1 MNFWKKAGGV
11 LLALAL
17 LIGLLPLSAA
27 AAAVCEDGKHTPD
40 LTTLYPANWNSVTGG
55 YGDDYYKCTTCG
67 ADCTARGYTM
77 QFVAAENGCSGGRK
91 CHVRG
96 AAFTTCSGTTG
107 YYRCASCE
115 RIIDADG
122 TLANISSLGGHTP
135 DLNNPQLKNYTPCMG
150 GYQSAYYLC
159 TACSQ
164 ACDASGNGVVYT
176 EGTGVHDP
184 DLTKLYPADWNSA
197 TGGYG
202 YDYYKCKD
210 CGSACHKDGKSAVF
224 VGPDNGCS
232 GGEKCHLPGAAQYP
246 ADFDVCNGGYQEPY
260 YRCTHCD
267 RAVDAQGTIIK
278 RYEGAHTPG
287 ADLLNPDY
295 IACVGGYQNS
305 YYRCTVCDAPCNAD
319 GSTAEWIGPTAKHTP
334 GGARHGA
341 DYSACGGGYQE
352 EWYACT
358 ICDTPCDENG
368 VDVKWYE
375 PTAKHIPGS
384 ARHDANYTACGGGF
398 RKDWYECTVCGQPVD
413 ENGNDAEFAEPTAK
427 HTPGAEE
434 HEGNYTSCTGDSVTW
449 YEATTMHTIRG
460 EKQNADYTPCGGGFP
475 EDWYNCAGCGQAI
488 DENCELVPYVEPT
501 APHTPGSKR
510 HPADYTPCG
519 GGCKS
524 DYYICDVCH
533 MYCNA
538 DGSTYDGWWA
548 PEPDAAHIPGEL
560 QAADYTVCGGGYK
573 TTYYLC
579 GVCGQVIDPAL
590 EWFAMWYEPTDPH
603 TLTKMDALA
612 PTYEADGNVEYWH
625 CTVCGA
631 NFYDAKGEKPV
642 EDMDDLL
649 LPKLESRL
657 QTSIKPGLSAVPASV
672 AAQYPTVSDIKQA
685 LVSAALTANTTLIGA
700 EANSVLMD
708 VTLQRQN
715 PDGTLTP
722 VSAEDFPAEGVE
734 VLLPYPEGTDQTYT
748 FVVTHMIT
756 AGAHAGEIEVL
767 ANTPEAGGIRVRF
780 TSMSPVCITYQKPA
794 AKPGTDDGKQPG
806 ADDAQ
811 KPAADTKKPGT
822 TGKNQTGTTTTT
834 TAVKTGDNANL
845 ALWGA
850 LLVLSALVLTCWLPK
865 KKEQE

>member
-40 LTTLYPANWNSVTGG
+40 LTTLYSANWNSV
-55 YGDDYYKCTTCG
+55 
-67 ADCTARGYTM
+67 
-77 QFVAAENGCSGGRK
+77 
-91 CHVRG
+91 
-96 AAFTTCSGTTG
+96 
-107 YYRCASCE
+107 
-115 RIIDADG
+115 
-122 TLANISSLGGHTP
+122 
-135 DLNNPQLKNYTPCMG
+135 
-150 GYQSAYYLC
+150 
-159 TACSQ
+159 
-164 ACDASGNGVVYT
+164 
-176 EGTGVHDP
+176 
-184 DLTKLYPADWNSA
+184 

-210 CGSACHKDGKSAVF
+210 CGSACHKNGKSAVH

-305 YYRCTVCDAPCNAD
+305 YYVCTVCGTPCNTD
-319 GSTAEWIGPTAKHTP
+319 GSTAEWIGPTEKHMPDSELRSAYYAPCTGGYKEDHYSCTTCGQPCDANGVSVKWYGPTAKHTP
-334 GGARHGA
+334 GGEKHDA
-341 DYSACGGGYQE
+341 DYTACGGGYKE
-352 EWYACT
+352 DHYSCT
-358 ICDTPCDENG
+358 TCGQLCDANG
-368 VDVKWYE
+368 VSVKWYE
-375 PTAKHIPGS
+375 PTAKHTHGS
-384 ARHDANYTACGGGF
+384 EWNDANYTSCTGGYTMC
-398 RKDWYECTVCGQPVD
+398 WYECTVCGQACDENGDSVTWLAPSGSGHHIPGSEKHDADPACAGGFLEDWYECTGCGRPVD
-413 ENGNDAEFAEPTAK
+413 ENGNLIEWTEPTAA
-427 HTPGAEE
+427 HTPG
-434 HEGNYTSCTGDSVTW
+434 
-449 YEATTMHTIRG
+449 G
-460 EKQNADYTPCGGGFP
+460 EK
-475 EDWYNCAGCGQAI
+475 
-488 DENCELVPYVEPT
+488 
-501 APHTPGSKR
+501 
-510 HPADYTPCG
+510 HPADYTLCG

-524 DYYICDVCH
+524 DYYLCDVCNST
-533 MYCNA
+533 CNA
-538 DGSTYDGWWA
+538 DGSSCYYYM
-548 PEPDAAHIPGEL
+548 PEPGVTHTTGAL

-573 TTYYLC
+573 DPYYLC
-579 GVCGQVIDPAL
+579 EVCGQAVNPAL
-590 EWFAMWYEPTDPH
+590 TWFATWYEPTDPH

-672 AAQYPTVSDIKQA
+672 AAQYPTVSDVKQA
-685 LVSAALTANTTLIGA
+685 LANAALTANTTLIGA

-708 VTLQRQN
+708 VSLQRQN

-822 TGKNQTGTTTTT
+822 TGKNQTGTTTMT
-834 TAVKTGDNANL
+834 TAVKTGDNATL

-850 LLVLSALVLTCWLPK
+850 LLVLSARVLTCRLPK

>member
-27 AAAVCEDGKHTPD
+27 AATVCEDGKHTPD
-40 LTTLYPANWNSVTGG
+40 LTTLYPADWNSV
-55 YGDDYYKCTTCG
+55 
-67 ADCTARGYTM
+67 
-77 QFVAAENGCSGGRK
+77 
-91 CHVRG
+91 
-96 AAFTTCSGTTG
+96 
-107 YYRCASCE
+107 
-115 RIIDADG
+115 
-122 TLANISSLGGHTP
+122 
-135 DLNNPQLKNYTPCMG
+135 
-150 GYQSAYYLC
+150 
-159 TACSQ
+159 
-164 ACDASGNGVVYT
+164 
-176 EGTGVHDP
+176 
-184 DLTKLYPADWNSA
+184 

-210 CGSACHKDGKSAVF
+210 CGSACHKNGKSAML

-232 GGEKCHLPGAAQYP
+232 GGEKCHLPGATQYP

-305 YYRCTVCDAPCNAD
+305 YYVCTVCGTPCNAD

-427 HTPGAEE
+427 HIPGAEE
-434 HEGNYTSCTGDSVTW
+434 HEGNYTSCTGGYTMSWYECTVCGQACDENGDSVTW
-449 YEATTMHTIRG
+449 LEPSGSGHHIPG
-460 EKQNADYTPCGGGFP
+460 SEKHDAAPACAGGFL
-475 EDWYNCAGCGQAI
+475 EDWYECTGCGQPV
-488 DENCELVPYVEPT
+488 DENGNLIKWTEPT
-501 APHTPGSKR
+501 AAHTPGGKK
-510 HPADYTPCG
+510 HPADYTLCG

-524 DYYICDVCH
+524 DYYLCDVCNST
-533 MYCNA
+533 CNA
-538 DGSTYDGWWA
+538 DGSSCYYYM
-548 PEPDAAHIPGEL
+548 PEPGVTHTIGAL
-560 QAADYTVCGGGYK
+560 QAADYTVCGGYK
-573 TTYYLC
+573 DPYYLC
-579 GVCGQVIDPAL
+579 GVCGQAVNPAL
-590 EWFAMWYEPTDPH
+590 TWFAMWYEPTDPH

-631 NFYDAKGEKPV
+631 NFYDAQGEKPV

-708 VTLQRQN
+708 VSLQRQN

-722 VSAEDFPAEGVE
+722 ISAEDFPEEGVE

-811 KPAADTKKPGT
+811 KPAADIKKPGT

>member
-55 YGDDYYKCTTCG
+55 YG
-67 ADCTARGYTM
+67 
-77 QFVAAENGCSGGRK
+77 
-91 CHVRG
+91 
-96 AAFTTCSGTTG
+96 
-107 YYRCASCE
+107 
-115 RIIDADG
+115 
-122 TLANISSLGGHTP
+122 
-135 DLNNPQLKNYTPCMG
+135 
-150 GYQSAYYLC
+150 
-159 TACSQ
+159 
-164 ACDASGNGVVYT
+164 
-176 EGTGVHDP
+176 
-184 DLTKLYPADWNSA
+184 
-197 TGGYG
+197 

-210 CGSACHKDGKSAVF
+210 CGSACHKDGKSAVL

-260 YRCTHCD
+260 YRCTYCD
-267 RAVDAQGTIIK
+267 CAVDAQGTIIK

-305 YYRCTVCDAPCNAD
+305 YYVCTVCGTPCNAD
-319 GSTAEWIGPTAKHTP
+319 GSTAEWIGPTEKHMP
-334 GGARHGA
+334 DSELR
-341 DYSACGGGYQE
+341 SACYAPCTGGY
-352 EWYACT
+352 
-358 ICDTPCDENG
+358 
-368 VDVKWYE
+368 
-375 PTAKHIPGS
+375 
-384 ARHDANYTACGGGF
+384 
-398 RKDWYECTVCGQPVD
+398 KDPYYLCEVCGQAV
-413 ENGNDAEFAEPTAK
+413 N
-427 HTPGAEE
+427 
-434 HEGNYTSCTGDSVTW
+434 
-449 YEATTMHTIRG
+449 
-460 EKQNADYTPCGGGFP
+460 
-475 EDWYNCAGCGQAI
+475 
-488 DENCELVPYVEPT
+488 
-501 APHTPGSKR
+501 
-510 HPADYTPCG
+510 
-519 GGCKS
+519 
-524 DYYICDVCH
+524 
-533 MYCNA
+533 
-538 DGSTYDGWWA
+538 
-548 PEPDAAHIPGEL
+548 
-560 QAADYTVCGGGYK
+560 
-573 TTYYLC
+573 
-579 GVCGQVIDPAL
+579 PAL
-590 EWFAMWYEPTDPH
+590 TWFAKWYEPTDPH

-625 CTVCGA
+625 CTVCGE
-631 NFYDAKGEKPV
+631 NFYDAQGEKPV

-672 AAQYPTVSDIKQA
+672 AAQYPTVSDVKQA
-685 LVSAALTANTTLIGA
+685 LVSAALTANTTLIGT

-708 VTLQRQN
+708 VSLQRQN

-767 ANTPEAGGIRVRF
+767 ANTPEAGGIRVLF
-780 TSMSPVCITYQKPA
+780 TSMSPVCITYQKPT
-794 AKPGTDDGKQPG
+794 AKPGMDDGKQPG

-811 KPAADTKKPGT
+811 KLAADTKKPGT

-865 KKEQE
+865 KKVQE

>member
-1 MNFWKKAGGV
+1 MNFWKKAGGM
-11 LLALAL
+11 LFALAL

-55 YGDDYYKCTTCG
+55 YG
-67 ADCTARGYTM
+67 
-77 QFVAAENGCSGGRK
+77 
-91 CHVRG
+91 
-96 AAFTTCSGTTG
+96 
-107 YYRCASCE
+107 
-115 RIIDADG
+115 
-122 TLANISSLGGHTP
+122 
-135 DLNNPQLKNYTPCMG
+135 
-150 GYQSAYYLC
+150 
-159 TACSQ
+159 
-164 ACDASGNGVVYT
+164 
-176 EGTGVHDP
+176 
-184 DLTKLYPADWNSA
+184 
-197 TGGYG
+197 

-210 CGSACHKDGKSAVF
+210 CGSACHKNGKSAVL

-305 YYRCTVCDAPCNAD
+305 YYVCTVCGTPCNAD

-334 GGARHGA
+334 GG
-341 DYSACGGGYQE
+341 E
-352 EWYACT
+352 
-358 ICDTPCDENG
+358 
-368 VDVKWYE
+368 K
-375 PTAKHIPGS
+375 
-384 ARHDANYTACGGGF
+384 HDADYTACGGGF

-413 ENGNDAEFAEPTAK
+413 ENGNLIEWTEPTAA
-427 HTPGAEE
+427 HTPG
-434 HEGNYTSCTGDSVTW
+434 
-449 YEATTMHTIRG
+449 G
-460 EKQNADYTPCGGGFP
+460 EK
-475 EDWYNCAGCGQAI
+475 
-488 DENCELVPYVEPT
+488 
-501 APHTPGSKR
+501 
-510 HPADYTPCG
+510 HPADYTLCG
-519 GGCKS
+519 GCCK
-524 DYYICDVCH
+524 D
-533 MYCNA
+533 
-538 DGSTYDGWWA
+538 
-548 PEPDAAHIPGEL
+548 P
-560 QAADYTVCGGGYK
+560 
-573 TTYYLC
+573 YYLC
-579 GVCGQVIDPAL
+579 EVCGQAVNPAL
-590 EWFAMWYEPTDPH
+590 SWFAKWYEPTDPH

-672 AAQYPTVSDIKQA
+672 AAQYPTVSDVKQA
-685 LVSAALTANTTLIGA
+685 LANAALTANTTLIGA